1 MCWGLSVE
9 RSAALF
15 SFGATTEHT
24 THTSNWRTMNAQSP
38 DTNPT
43 VTSRVLAQVEDE
55 KCDPNEVYA
64 WCPSDF
70 YCCMIGDDYRITL
83 EALVKTGILEQDIV
97 YDGWERYRV
106 LRLAPQFRKGHSLRP
121 ISIATVDEKVSH
133 YYRSISKYYDPVAN
147 QIGEHLALKFPRIN
161 LDEDQIKAILKM
173 RYWDK
178 YLPMHPI
185 TYKYRPM
192 REDEYVAMSSDL
204 MEVVDKWN
212 GADHEEKVAMCHA
225 DPFGNR
231 VHHIF
236 SRLPKDFRAHLVD
249 VNGEPI
255 SLVEC
260 DMSNAQATLFAN
272 ILVTQHGV
280 SRGDPFI
287 QLVEET
293 RIYKDLA
300 ERLKKDVPRA
310 KIEMMRFMFCKAD
323 KVPQRRFEKFYPT
336 PAKFAR
342 QYKTM
347 ETDLEGKPIPEE
359 ERYKYLCKI
368 LQRAER
374 SIFEPVWMKLLHRGV
389 SFIPVHDAIYISEN
403 DRKKQLHWKH
413 LIENTIAEKLKINFK
428 IKGPEPVE

>member
-1 MCWGLSVE
+1 
-9 RSAALF
+9 
-15 SFGATTEHT
+15 
-24 THTSNWRTMNAQSP
+24 
-38 DTNPT
+38 
-43 VTSRVLAQVEDE
+43 
-55 KCDPNEVYA
+55 
-64 WCPSDF
+64 
-70 YCCMIGDDYRITL
+70 
-83 EALVKTGILEQDIV
+83 
-97 YDGWERYRV
+97 
-106 LRLAPQFRKGHSLRP
+106 
-121 ISIATVDEKVSH
+121 
-133 YYRSISKYYDPVAN
+133 
-147 QIGEHLALKFPRIN
+147 
-161 LDEDQIKAILKM
+161 
-173 RYWDK
+173 
-178 YLPMHPI
+178 
-185 TYKYRPM
+185 
-192 REDEYVAMSSDL
+192 
-204 MEVVDKWN
+204 
-212 GADHEEKVAMCHA
+212 
-225 DPFGNR
+225 
-231 VHHIF
+231 
-236 SRLPKDFRAHLVD
+236 
-249 VNGEPI
+249 
-255 SLVEC
+255 
-260 DMSNAQATLFAN
+260 MSNAQATLFAN

-293 RIYKDLA
+293 RIYQDLA
-300 ERLKKDVPRA
+300 LRIKKPIARA
-310 KIEMMRFMFCKAD
+310 KIEMMRFMFSMPD